1 METRQCQAFVESKG
15 RRCEKNICWGK
26 KYCWWHYPKAGPIS
40 ALILGAFIGLILTLL
55 FSGPLMRSLSRVPP
69 FHYLDRNDP
78 IVVGVVPNI
87 SASDYVDADTR
98 TFSISCRDD
107 CSGLDLPQ
115 CRMNLYCLK
124 DNEYEPLSG
133 KSIISANRFD
143 FTVDTELTH
152 GEYFLRITLS
162 DKANNMS
169 ESEYRFVVPEEEIV
183 DISAV
188 YEEYE
193 EEKHEKLFRSFFDER
208 GEMLDLH
215 LYRLYVYRYSV
226 RNKAEKTYCR
236 SLHFSIGNQ
245 GVIFFWK
252 EMSSVDCSG
261 IVSLSFTESM
271 QKNVPNNMVFT
282 SERMLSID
290 EIGPGGLARFAALV
304 GFIKRDNFRP
314 KVNAPREI
322 GLFGTYVSEGY
333 GRTTIEDVRRR
344 VSIKKLNSG
353 N

>member
-1 METRQCQAFVESKG
+1 
-15 RRCEKNICWGK
+15 
-26 KYCWWHYPKAGPIS
+26 
-40 ALILGAFIGLILTLL
+40 
-55 FSGPLMRSLSRVPP
+55 MRSLSRVPP

-78 IVVGVVPNI
+78 IVVEVVPDI
-87 SASDYVDADTR
+87 RESDYVDADTR
-98 TFSISCRDD
+98 TFSVTCRDD
-107 CSGLDLPQ
+107 CSGLDLTQ
-115 CRMNLYCLK
+115 CSINLYCLK

-133 KSIISANRFD
+133 KSSINENRFD
-143 FTVDTELTH
+143 FMVDTELTH

-169 ESEYRFVVPEEEIV
+169 EFEYRFVVPEEEII

-193 EEKHEKLFRSFFDER
+193 EAKHKKLFRSFLDER
-208 GEMLDLH
+208 GEVLDLH
-215 LYRLYVYRYSV
+215 RYRLYVYRYGL

-245 GVIFFWK
+245 GVIFCWK
-252 EMSSVDCSG
+252 EMSSVNCSG

-271 QKNVPNNMVFT
+271 QKNVPKNMVFT

-304 GFIKRDNFRP
+304 GFMKFDNFRP
-314 KVNAPREI
+314 KVSTPREI
-322 GLFGTYVSEGY
+322 GVFGTYVSEGY
-333 GRTTIEDVRRR
+333 GRTTIENVRRWIP
-344 VSIKKLNSG
+344 IKKSNS
-353 N
+353 NN